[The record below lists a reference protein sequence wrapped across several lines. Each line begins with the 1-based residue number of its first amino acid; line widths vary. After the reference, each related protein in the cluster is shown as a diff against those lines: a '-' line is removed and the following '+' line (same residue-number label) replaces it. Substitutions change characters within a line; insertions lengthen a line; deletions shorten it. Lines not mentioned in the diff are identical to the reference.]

1 MTPFFSPSFFGV
13 FQLEDSQVSKEIKFR
28 ESSHQFA
35 IPGEKIVKSSMTKG
49 MAQSYETKLQVF
61 FSLFGTFLMERN
73 TFLMVDLNDRDHSSE
88 SDQQVHHQ
96 QHSMTTISRSS
107 QERQTSVSRKSS
119 EAHRSEVHIDS
130 DRGGVAPDPFESS
143 VHGREVHVAKQ
154 KQTQKEVKGQ
164 MEITR
169 KITATETTEVEHK
182 ARTQE
187 RVVQGQ
193 VVSFNSIH

>member
-1 MTPFFSPSFFGV
+1 MNG
-13 FQLEDSQVSKEIKFR
+13 I
-28 ESSHQFA
+28 
-35 IPGEKIVKSSMTKG
+35 
-49 MAQSYETKLQVF
+49 
-61 FSLFGTFLMERN
+61 
-73 TFLMVDLNDRDHSSE
+73 RDH
-88 SDQQVHHQ
+88 QQEMEQ
-96 QHSMTTISRSS
+96 QSTMTTISRAS
-107 QERQTSVSRKSS
+107 QERQTARSTSTTTASRKSS

-130 DRGGVAPDPFESS
+130 ERGGVPPDPFESS

-164 MEITR
+164 LEITR

-193 VVSFNSIH
+193 VVRCNHIFGSFWIHKNSNVFSSFSFIRFVHFYWIVFKN

>member
-1 MTPFFSPSFFGV
+1 
-13 FQLEDSQVSKEIKFR
+13 
-28 ESSHQFA
+28 
-35 IPGEKIVKSSMTKG
+35 
-49 MAQSYETKLQVF
+49 
-61 FSLFGTFLMERN
+61 
-73 TFLMVDLNDRDHSSE
+73 
-88 SDQQVHHQ
+88 
-96 QHSMTTISRSS
+96 MTTITRAS
-107 QERQTSVSRKSS
+107 QERQTATVRKSS

-130 DRGGVAPDPFESS
+130 DRGGVPPDPFESS

-164 MEITR
+164 LEITR

-193 VVSFNSIH
+193 VVSFHFFPYYFARLLIFPFYQNRNRPSHLISRKRSSRAAFSNTRAPVSKLNSKAIPVRPSPGSAKISPSRTRPSSRSTI

>member
-1 MTPFFSPSFFGV
+1 M
-13 FQLEDSQVSKEIKFR
+13 
-28 ESSHQFA
+28 
-35 IPGEKIVKSSMTKG
+35 
-49 MAQSYETKLQVF
+49 
-61 FSLFGTFLMERN
+61 
-73 TFLMVDLNDRDHSSE
+73 
-88 SDQQVHHQ
+88 DQQQ
-96 QHSMTTISRSS
+96 GTTISRTA
-107 QERQTSVSRKSS
+107 QFERQSSSSSRKESTP
-119 EAHRSEVHIDS
+119 HRSEVHIDS
-130 DRGGVAPDPFESS
+130 EKGGVPPDPFESS

-193 VVSFNSIH
+193 VVSFIVYFKNSVKLIYKSIKTPKIHTKIDKFSKIRSKRLKPN